1 MSGSIGKQHFFGGDL
16 LIAMPDMAD
25 PRFKKCVIL
34 LIVHSENDAMGVV
47 VNKPA
52 GQVQIHELTQD
63 EDEQSASAPQSIP
76 VHYGGPVEHER
87 AIIVHSP
94 DCREYESMRRV
105 NEHFCVTTTPDILE
119 DFSRGSGPS
128 SRLFVLGYAGWR
140 SGQLEDEL
148 QRNAWLVC
156 RGDPELV
163 FDIEPDRKW
172 EAAIKSLGINPSML
186 SSGGGT
192 A

>member
-1 MSGSIGKQHFFGGDL
+1 MGQNAGHRYFGGDL

-52 GQVQIHELTQD
+52 GQVQIHELTSGG
-63 EDEQSASAPQSIP
+63 ESISTAEPHSIP

-87 AIIVHSP
+87 AIILHSP
-94 DCREYESMRRV
+94 DCRDYESTRVV

-119 DFSRGSGPS
+119 DFSKYRP
-128 SRLFVLGYAGWR
+128 VLR
-140 SGQLEDEL
+140 
-148 QRNAWLVC
+148 
-156 RGDPELV
+156 
-163 FDIEPDRKW
+163 
-172 EAAIKSLGINPSML
+172 
-186 SSGGGT
+186 T
-192 A
+192 

>member
-1 MSGSIGKQHFFGGDL
+1 MGQDAGQRYFGGDL

-52 GQVQIHELTQD
+52 GQVQIHELTSGG
-63 EDEQSASAPQSIP
+63 ESISTGEPHSIP

-87 AIIVHSP
+87 AIILHSP
-94 DCREYESMRRV
+94 DCQDYESTRVV

-119 DFSRGSGPS
+119 DFSKGSGPAS
-128 SRLFVLGYAGWR
+128 SLFVLGYAGW
-140 SGQLEDEL
+140 SAGQLEDEL

-163 FDIEPDRKW
+163 FDVHPDQKW
-172 EAAIKSLGINPSML
+172 EAAVKSLGISPSML